1 MTPEEAAAAAAAAA
15 AEEAAKAAGAGSGA
29 PPGMEEAAEAVVKS
43 SLSFAVVIII
53 LLVCAGLAAALVY
66 LQRKRHETSSLLSG
80 LDNRYD
86 DILDRLQEI
95 GDQFDDTMEKAE
107 EEPSTLEKRNAL
119 IKRAAAVIP
128 IVRVVQQEM
137 QQKQVLYREGKMRA
151 EDFES
156 LHRLKG
162 AIDEETEVI
171 RQIAEEINPGFGQRI
186 FSMVASSQH
195 FQLLFMMDS
204 NSKAYETALAE
215 NPDKAEQK
223 LLLIIH
229 RAMPCFDFL
238 KQMKGIPIEALH
250 KDGKISLD
258 EYECFMGVKH
268 RLEEEKKAVETEA
281 VRIDPDFKVFHM
293 VMGPQQQLF
302 KMCMEAD
309 RIVRSYD
316 AFIEKTEDEL
326 TPRQRFLSLILRKGV
341 PMMSFDKN
349 LAGNALEAQK
359 VYEEGKLPLEVYEAL
374 LTVKKRIEK
383 RLASIK
389 EEANVLLPSLGD
401 KLERVWEKLQ
411 PHFRPVLVMEATIDK
426 YDETIKKDD
435 NMPQTT
441 K

>member
-137 QQKQVLYREGKMRA
+137 QQKQ
-151 EDFES
+151 
-156 LHRLKG
+156 G

-268 RLEEEKKAVETEA
+268 RLEEEKKAVEAEA

-293 VMGPQQQLF
+293 VMGPQQQLS
-302 KMCMEAD
+302 K
-309 RIVRSYD
+309 S
-316 AFIEKTEDEL
+316 EK
-326 TPRQRFLSLILRKGV
+326 
-341 PMMSFDKN
+341 
-349 LAGNALEAQK
+349 
-359 VYEEGKLPLEVYEAL
+359 
-374 LTVKKRIEK
+374 
-383 RLASIK
+383 K
-389 EEANVLLPSLGD
+389 EEATPPAAPAAAGAPAVVAAGGGG
-401 KLERVWEKLQ
+401 KEGGKAV
-411 PHFRPVLVMEATIDK
+411 
-426 YDETIKKDD
+426 KDD
-435 NMPQTT
+435 LAAKVAEAERIAAELMAEESSSHNKKGSTGGGGGGGKEGGKEGGPGGSGSGKKKKTP
-441 K
+441 KA